1 MKSLAVTN
9 KCIGSILLAA
19 VISPAAASDSVEL
32 YGIIDSG
39 VQYLGTRKHFSDKP
53 SVHKNTVT
61 LKSGVYKGS
70 RWGIKGSEDLGAG
83 YKVNFVL
90 ESGFSSDDGK
100 QAFNRLFGRQSTVSL
115 SGPFG
120 ELMLGRMG
128 ALASGAGPFAL
139 AGWFS
144 PFGTSCGDYSVTS
157 NNYMFGFK
165 RFDNVFAYKTPTFL
179 NWQLFLQYSRDTDT
193 LEDIDPITEGVQ
205 HGEEGR
211 SNTSHYYG
219 VGTRFKDKTKE
230 FSVMFERL
238 SYARQVSG
246 FRPTTATS
254 VTLGGSY
261 LLSSCRLFTG
271 LQYFR
276 NGTSKLMKSID
287 KVWGD
292 KGYKDGE
299 SIVGGLNIPAFNGSV
314 LMALGYSH
322 YKPSRGA
329 ADGQTKGYRYG
340 GSVGYLY
347 PVSKRT
353 TLYALLNYARDV
365 QRFRTE
371 HMNKDKAS
379 TIESSI
385 GITHSF

>member
-9 KCIGSILLAA
+9 KCIGAILLVGSIA
-19 VISPAAASDSVEL
+19 PAAAADNVEL

-39 VQYLGTRKHFSDKP
+39 VQYLGTRKHLSDKTT
-53 SVHKNTVT
+53 VRNTVSV
-61 LKSGVYKGS
+61 KSGVYKGS
-70 RWGIKGSEDLGAG
+70 RWGIKGSEGLGSG
-83 YKVNFVL
+83 YSVNFVL

-100 QAFNRLFGRQSTVSL
+100 QAFSRLFGRQSTISL
-115 SGPFG
+115 AGPFG

-144 PFGTSCGDYSVTS
+144 PFGTSCGDYSVTA

-165 RFDNVFAYKTPTFL
+165 RFDNTFAYKTPTFQ

-193 LEDIDPITEGVQ
+193 LEDIDPVTEGVQ
-205 HGEEGR
+205 HGKEGR

-246 FRPTTATS
+246 FRPTSATS

-261 LLSSCRLFTG
+261 LLSGWQLFTG

-299 SIVGGLNIPAFNGSV
+299 SIVGGLNIPALNGSV
-314 LMALGYSH
+314 LVAMGYSH

-329 ADGQTKGYRYG
+329 ANGQTKGYRYG
-340 GSVGYLY
+340 GSIGYLY

-365 QRFRTE
+365 QRYRTE
-371 HMNKDKAS
+371 HMNKDKSS

-385 GITHSF
+385 GIAHSF